1 MGQET
6 GFLRAGPQSRELNL
20 NDKEPVRPRVH
31 IENKAAEIGGLEM
44 DEKTKRENDE
54 ALEAA

>member
-6 GFLRAGPQSRELNL
+6 GFLEAGQKKSFIDLNE
-20 NDKEPVRPRVH
+20 KEPVRPKFVV
-31 IENKAAEIGGLEM
+31 ESKVADIGGLEM

-54 ALEAA
+54 AV